1 MMKRS
6 QINQI
11 MRQGLAFI
19 QQLSFQLPPFAYW
32 TLADWQKNSGP
43 EYQELRECMLGWDI
57 TDFGSGDFNKIGLL
71 LFTLRN
77 GSQLEGAKTYAEKVL
92 VVQENQ
98 VTPLHFHFAKTEDII
113 NRGGGRLL
121 VQLYQANPD
130 GSLAED
136 DVTVSTDGRNY
147 QAKAA
152 SIIRLQ
158 PGESITLKPGQYHKF
173 WAEAGSGP
181 VLLGEVSQVNDDRT
195 DNRFYEKTGRFPVII
210 EDEPI
215 LYPLFSEV
223 EQA

>member
-1 MMKRS
+1 MMQRS

-19 QQLSFQLPPFAYW
+19 QQKSFQLPPFAYW

-57 TDFGSGDFNKIGLL
+57 TDFGSDDFNKIGLL

-77 GSQLEGAKTYAEKVL
+77 GSQAYGAKTYAEKVL

-98 VTPLHFHFAKTEDII
+98 ITPLHFHFAKTEDII

-130 GSLAED
+130 GSLAKD
-136 DVTVSTDGRNY
+136 AVTVSTDGRNY
-147 QAKAA
+147 QAGAG

-173 WAEAGSGP
+173 WAEGGHGP

-195 DNRFYEKTGRFPVII
+195 DNRFYEKTGRFPAII

-223 EQA
+223 DQG